1 MKIRIKFRK
10 YGLMKFVGH
19 LDLMRFFQKAIR
31 RCGIDICYTKGFSPH
46 QIMSFAAPLGLGL
59 TSDGEYLD
67 IEVHASA
74 SSEASIAALNREM
87 VEGMEITGYVQLDD
101 KAKPAMSV
109 VSAADYEIWPKEGYT
124 CPYPAEQL
132 REAWERFFDTPE
144 RTIITKKTKKGEKT
158 VDLKKPVFH
167 SGILEPQERFFYQP
181 GYYLDVSCG
190 STDNLKPEL
199 VLEAFYDYL
208 GLPFDPLAFQIHRL
222 DVYENYG
229 AGQSRRPL
237 LAAGTILK

>member
-101 KAKPAMSV
+101 KAKPATGISF
-109 VSAADYEIWPKEGYT
+109 
-124 CPYPAEQL
+124 
-132 REAWERFFDTPE
+132 R
-144 RTIITKKTKKGEKT
+144 
-158 VDLKKPVFH
+158 H
-167 SGILEPQERFFYQP
+167 SGTAGAVFL
-181 GYYLDVSCG
+181 S
-190 STDNLKPEL
+190 
-199 VLEAFYDYL
+199 A
-208 GLPFDPLAFQIHRL
+208 GLLSGCKLRK
-222 DVYENYG
+222 Y
-229 AGQSRRPL
+229 GQSET
-237 LAAGTILK
+237 GTGTGSVL